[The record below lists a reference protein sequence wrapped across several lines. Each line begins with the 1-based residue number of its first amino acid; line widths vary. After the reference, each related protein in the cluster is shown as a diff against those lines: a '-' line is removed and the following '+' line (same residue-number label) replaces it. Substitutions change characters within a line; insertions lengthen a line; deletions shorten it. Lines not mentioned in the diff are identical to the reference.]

1 MAAPSRA
8 AFSEPERIVAPVEDQ
23 MNRWPGHTSYLIQY
37 EKIIPFVLSLLFIG
51 ITTPGISWGTPEVWN
66 PDELVIRVDEA
77 LHGGW
82 EFDTTNF
89 DYPSLPKYAM
99 YAVGKVVYGL
109 GYSRSAFIQS
119 ARFITVLLGGA
130 IVLLIYWITRMS
142 GGGIY
147 TAMLA
152 SFLTISSSEIAR
164 NTRFAHNDLYL
175 AFFVVLTVYWLIK
188 YNHSKNRLWLYCAF
202 FGVGLAASSKYN
214 GASIIIAP
222 LVLYLASQWGQLTKR
237 FLRILERLFIGLAL
251 SVLGYGI
258 GTPRAILWAAFY
270 IKRVVPALT
279 QHANYE
285 IEPESKVGF
294 LGQWSTLNKSLST
307 PIYVLFL
314 ISFTWFA
321 FRVIWPYIRKGNI
334 KTGSGCIKI
343 ILLTIIAFDLPILL
357 SYNFPSRFFIPL
369 IPLFSILSALFIQDI
384 LAQPRIRSLKYTAP
398 TIVASLIAI
407 LCFTFLRAASI
418 FLLFENDARIPASE
432 FVKALPA
439 GTSIEYTLYPP
450 NIPENQFSSK
460 HNYPIFFKK
469 FPEQSPPQSKLY
481 EFNQGEPGI
490 ESRRPDYLIIDSFT
504 FDRFSEE
511 YECTMLPVECAFFR
525 RLQSGQTDYQLI
537 KTFSYSLPA
546 YLPLIKVSFLNPEIQ
561 IYQRIP

>member
-1 MAAPSRA
+1 
-8 AFSEPERIVAPVEDQ
+8 
-23 MNRWPGHTSYLIQY
+23 MNRLSVHISYFVQY

-51 ITTPGISWGTPEVWN
+51 ITAPGISWGTPQVWN

-109 GYSRSAFIQS
+109 GYSRSVFIQS
-119 ARFITVLLGGA
+119 ARFMTVLLGGL
-130 IVLLIYWITRMS
+130 IVLLIYGITRMS
-142 GGGIY
+142 GGSIY
-147 TAMLA
+147 TAILA

-164 NTRFAHNDLYL
+164 NARFAHNDLYL
-175 AFFVVLTVYWLIK
+175 AFFVALTVYWLIR
-188 YNHSKNRLWLYCAF
+188 YEHSNNRLWLYCAF
-202 FGVGLAASSKYN
+202 LGVGLAASSKYN
-214 GASIIIAP
+214 GASIIIVPIA
-222 LVLYLASQWGQLTKR
+222 LYLASSWGQLTKR
-237 FLRILERLFIGLAL
+237 ALRILETLFIGLAL

-258 GTPRAILWAAFY
+258 GTPRALLWAAFY
-270 IKRVVPALT
+270 MKRVIPALS

-307 PIYVLFL
+307 PVYILFL
-314 ISFTWFA
+314 ISFTWFL
-321 FRVIWPYIRKGNI
+321 FRVIWPYIRKSDI
-334 KTGSGCIKI
+334 KSGSGSIKI
-343 ILLTIIAFDLPILL
+343 ILLTIIAFDLPILS

-369 IPLFSILSALFIQDI
+369 IPLLSILSALFIQEI
-384 LAQPRIRSLKYTAP
+384 LAQSLIRSFKYIAP
-398 TIVASLIAI
+398 ALIAGLIAI
-407 LCFTFLRAASI
+407 LCFSSLRAASI
-418 FLLFENDARIPASE
+418 LLLFENDARIPASE
-432 FVKALPA
+432 YVKALPA

-490 ESRRPDYLIIDSFT
+490 QSRRPDYLIIDSFT

-546 YLPLIKVSFLNPEIQ
+546 YLPQIKVSFLNPDIQ